1 MAEPSTGYA
10 QRLGMTGSDPTI
22 NFTIPEWCV
31 SLNSQSYLS
40 DSQDQTG
47 ARAVFNLYLAQDEMS
62 GLIALSGST
71 GNTGVYDPTS
81 LGATGSHKFA
91 DGPTGVAFYL
101 EKALKR
107 QQVQANSN
115 DTLGLT
121 GYSLANSFI
130 CVKSDFD
137 LTVKPWEDRNLI
149 EEYLLCTTK
158 SLFNNVDAFIVT
170 SLQSRYKVASELYN
184 LGNKALVN
192 IVTNNTTPDI
202 ATRIVDEI
210 TSKRIVTNQS
220 ELFIHGDVLSFTV
233 QVNPPPMQSRIIA
246 GASIHS
252 RTYVFNIVCD
262 ETKAGVTADC
272 ECTQYNSTV
281 ASQPLLPSYTNVNVL
296 SNTGPVGPYVDTQG
310 CVGYQVSGESGAF
323 GTQFGVT
330 GYTPDNV
337 TVG

>member
-1 MAEPSTGYA
+1 MAEPSTGYT
-10 QRLGMTGSDPTI
+10 QRLGMTGTEPTI

-47 ARAVFNLYLAQDEMS
+47 ARAIFNLYLTQAEMS

-71 GNTGVYDPTS
+71 GNTGTNDPTL
-81 LGATGSHKFA
+81 LGATGSHQFA
-91 DGPTGVAFYL
+91 GGLTGAAHYI
-101 EKALKR
+101 KTALQR
-107 QQVQANSN
+107 QQVQSN
-115 DTLGLT
+115 AYNTLGLS

-137 LTVKPWEDRNLI
+137 LTDKPWEDRNLI

-158 SLFNNVDAFIVT
+158 SLFNNVDAFSVT

-184 LGNKALVN
+184 LGNKALLNMVL
-192 IVTNNTTPDI
+192 NNTTPDI

-210 TSKRIVTNQS
+210 TSKRIVTNQA
-220 ELFIHGDVLSFTV
+220 ELFIEGDVLSFTI

-252 RTYVFNIVCD
+252 RTYVFNIVCND
-262 ETKAGVTADC
+262 TKASTVADR

-281 ASQPLLPSYTNVNVL
+281 ASQPLLPDYTNVNVL
-296 SNTGPVGPYVDTQG
+296 SDTGPVGPYVDTQG

-337 TVG
+337 TVN